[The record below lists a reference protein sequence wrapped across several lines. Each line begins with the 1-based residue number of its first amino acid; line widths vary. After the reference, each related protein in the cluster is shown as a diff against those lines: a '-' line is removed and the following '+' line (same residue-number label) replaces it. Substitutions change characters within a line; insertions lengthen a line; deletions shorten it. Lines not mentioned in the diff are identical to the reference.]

1 MSNARVTVGGLFGV
15 GPDGVSSDQLPDLA
29 TTEAYARL
37 QEQLQDKAGTA
48 WKMVQ
53 SNMGQH
59 LGRLLDIDVVGV
71 LVEGWNK
78 TRELRKYRD
87 EAAYP
92 PDEVIVVALSKHKLE
107 SKHAPHL
114 ELVVADR
121 PIGKLHFQIDL
132 ALAIDGAQ
140 LTIQGGRIKRI
151 ATGKTSGTGTI
162 RCEGAIVGQKEQK
175 LGSLPGHIDLGP
187 GIPIPA

>member
-1 MSNARVTVGGLFGV
+1 MSSSRVTVGGLFGV
-15 GPDGVSSDQLPDLA
+15 GPEGLSSDRLPDLT
-29 TTEAYARL
+29 TTEAYGHL

-53 SNMGQH
+53 GNLGQH
-59 LGRLLDIDVVGV
+59 FGRVLDIDLVGV

-78 TRELRKYRD
+78 SRELRKYRD
-87 EAAYP
+87 AEAYP
-92 PDEVIVVALSKHKLE
+92 PDEVVVAALSKHRLE
-107 SKHAPHL
+107 SKHTPHL

-132 ALAIDGAQ
+132 ALVLESVQ
-140 LTIQGGRIKRI
+140 LTIRAGRIMRI

-175 LGSLPGHIDLGP
+175 LGSLPGQIDLGS

>member
-1 MSNARVTVGGLFGV
+1 M
-15 GPDGVSSDQLPDLA
+15 
-29 TTEAYARL
+29 
-37 QEQLQDKAGTA
+37 
-48 WKMVQ
+48 
-53 SNMGQH
+53 
-59 LGRLLDIDVVGV
+59 

-107 SKHAPHL
+107 SKHTPHL

-175 LGSLPGHIDLGP
+175 LGALPGTIDLGN
-187 GIPIPA
+187 GIPIPG

>member
-1 MSNARVTVGGLFGV
+1 MSSTRVTVGGLFGDRTRAACR
-15 GPDGVSSDQLPDLA
+15 PTRLPDA
-29 TTEAYARL
+29 GDRREVYAQL

-53 SNMGQH
+53 SNMDQH
-59 LGRLLDIDVVGV
+59 LGRLLDIDVVGL

-107 SKHAPHL
+107 SKHKPHL

-121 PIGKLHFQIDL
+121 P
-132 ALAIDGAQ
+132 
-140 LTIQGGRIKRI
+140 
-151 ATGKTSGTGTI
+151 
-162 RCEGAIVGQKEQK
+162 VGQTA
-175 LGSLPGHIDLGP
+175 LPDRP
-187 GIPIPA
+187 GRWRSTARS

>member
-1 MSNARVTVGGLFGV
+1 MSSTRVTVGGLFGM
-15 GPDGVSSDQLPDLA
+15 GPGGVSSDQLPDPA

-48 WKMVQ
+48 WKMMQ

-107 SKHAPHL
+107 SKHTPHL

-175 LGSLPGHIDLGP
+175 LGALPGTIDLGN
-187 GIPIPA
+187 GIPIPG

>member
-1 MSNARVTVGGLFGV
+1 MSSTRVTVGGLFGV
-15 GPDGVSSDQLPDLA
+15 GPEGLSTDQIPDAAL
-29 TTEAYARL
+29 TQVYAQV
-37 QEQLQDKAGTA
+37 QEQMQEKAGVA

-53 SNMGQH
+53 GNLSQH
-59 LGRLLDIDVVGV
+59 LARVLDIDVIGL
-71 LVEGWNK
+71 LVDGWNK
-78 TRELRKYRD
+78 SRELRKYRD

-92 PDEVIVVALSKHKLE
+92 PDEVVVVALSKHKLE
-107 SKHAPHL
+107 SQHKPHL

-121 PIGKLHFQIDL
+121 PVGRVSFQIDL

-162 RCEGAIVGQKEQK
+162 RCEGVIVGQKEQK
-175 LGSLPGHIDLGP
+175 LGSLPGSIDLGS

>member
-1 MSNARVTVGGLFGV
+1 MSSTRVTVGGLFGV
-15 GPDGVSSDQLPDLA
+15 GPEGLSTDQIPDAAL
-29 TTEAYARL
+29 TQVYAQM
-37 QEQLQDKAGTA
+37 QEQMQEKAGAA
-48 WKMVQ
+48 WKMAQ
-53 SNMGQH
+53 GNLNQH
-59 LGRLLDIDVVGV
+59 LARMLDIDVIGL
-71 LVEGWNK
+71 LVDGWNK
-78 TRELRKYRD
+78 SRELRKYRD

-92 PDEVIVVALSKHKLE
+92 PDEVVVVALSKHKLE
-107 SKHAPHL
+107 SQHKPHL

-121 PIGKLHFQIDL
+121 PVGRVSFQIDL

-162 RCEGAIVGQKEQK
+162 RCEGVIVGQKEQK
-175 LGSLPGHIDLGP
+175 LGTLPGTIDLGS

>member
-1 MSNARVTVGGLFGV
+1 MSSTRVTVGGLFGV
-15 GPDGVSSDQLPDLA
+15 GPEGLSTDQIPDAAL
-29 TTEAYARL
+29 TQVYAQM
-37 QEQLQDKAGTA
+37 QEQMQDKAGAA
-48 WKMVQ
+48 WKMAQ
-53 SNMGQH
+53 GNLNQH
-59 LGRLLDIDVVGV
+59 LARVLDIDVIGL
-71 LVEGWNK
+71 LVDGWNK
-78 TRELRKYRD
+78 SRELRKYRD

-92 PDEVIVVALSKHKLE
+92 PDEVVVVALSKHKLE
-107 SKHAPHL
+107 SQHKPHL

-121 PIGKLHFQIDL
+121 PVGRVSFQIDL

-162 RCEGAIVGQKEQK
+162 RCEGVIVGQKEAK
-175 LGSLPGHIDLGP
+175 LGALPGTIDLGT

>member
-1 MSNARVTVGGLFGV
+1 MIGL
-15 GPDGVSSDQLPDLA
+15 
-29 TTEAYARL
+29 
-37 QEQLQDKAGTA
+37 
-48 WKMVQ
+48 
-53 SNMGQH
+53 
-59 LGRLLDIDVVGV
+59 
-71 LVEGWNK
+71 LVDGWNK
-78 TRELRKYRD
+78 SRELRKYRD

-92 PDEVIVVALSKHKLE
+92 PDEVVVVALSKHKLE
-107 SKHAPHL
+107 SQHKPHL

-121 PIGKLHFQIDL
+121 PVGRVSFQIDL

-162 RCEGAIVGQKEQK
+162 RCEGVIVGQKEAK
-175 LGSLPGHIDLGP
+175 LGTLPGTIDLGS